1 MRSIFVIS
9 ILKNIIEIGTPFFFE
24 WWSKRSKQKVY
35 CKLNES
41 KEDRHRLL
49 SRIENNMNKSDYNF
63 KELDGTY
70 HEYLELIIQLGYI
83 TLFGLSFPL

>member
-1 MRSIFVIS
+1 
-9 ILKNIIEIGTPFFFE
+9 
-24 WWSKRSKQKVY
+24 
-35 CKLNES
+35 
-41 KEDRHRLL
+41 
-49 SRIENNMNKSDYNF
+49 MNKSDYNF